1 MTGNDVFNRVLNLLG
16 YLNSYTTK
24 TDNQNLLKRAPDII
38 NQVCLDLKIPNITR
52 LSDEIEASDKALDAL
67 CYGAAMIM
75 ALVDGDGVKNKMFSD
90 IYNAKRAAALSSKD
104 VIVDKLPNAYYG
116 S

>member
-1 MTGNDVFNRVLNLLG
+1 MTGNDVFNRALNLLG

-24 TDNQNLLKRAPDII
+24 TDNQNLLKRVPDIL
-38 NQVCLDLKIPNITR
+38 NQICFDLKIPNIIK
-52 LSDEIEASDKALDAL
+52 LSDKIEASDKALDAL
-67 CYGAAMIM
+67 CYGVAMIM
-75 ALVDGDGVKNKMFSD
+75 ALVEGDGAKNKMFTD

-104 VIVDKLPNAYYG
+104 IIVDKLPKTDYG

>member
-16 YLNSYTTK
+16 YLNSHTVRS
-24 TDNQNLLKRAPDII
+24 DNQNLLKRAIDIL
-38 NQVCLDLKIPNITR
+38 NQICFDLKIPNITR
-52 LSDEIEASDKALDAL
+52 LSDKIEASEKALDAL
-67 CYGAAMIM
+67 CYGTAMIM
-75 ALVDGDGVKNKMFSD
+75 ALVDGDGAKNKMFAD

-104 VIVDKLPNAYYG
+104 VIEDKLPKVDYG

>member
-1 MTGNDVFNRVLNLLG
+1 MTGNDVLNRVLNLLG
-16 YLNSYTTK
+16 YLNSYSTK
-24 TDNQNLLKRAPDII
+24 TDNENLLKRAPSII
-38 NQVCLDLKIPNITR
+38 NQICFDLKIPNITR
-52 LSDEIEASDKALDAL
+52 LSDKINASEKAIDAL

-75 ALVDGDGVKNKMFSD
+75 ALVEGDGVKNKMFTD

-104 VIVDKLPNAYYG
+104 VVVDKLPKLDYG